1 MVISTE
7 KDKET
12 IIRDNDLIEISILNR
27 LFLFR
32 NKNIGKSKSKI
43 ASEQAILMNKEFN
56 CKYLEKFVNNDSEGY
71 FDEKFW
77 KNKNFIFTAVDNKNA
92 RKYIDNQC
100 TKYTKHLIDTGTIG
114 TVGSCQVIVP
124 FKTSCYNDNK
134 ETPEFTIPICN
145 LHIFPSTIEHCI
157 EWGLT
162 KFNDFFSSPIED
174 LKKFL
179 ENKEEFYELIENE

>member
-1 MVISTE
+1 
-7 KDKET
+7 
-12 IIRDNDLIEISILNR
+12 
-27 LFLFR
+27 
-32 NKNIGKSKSKI
+32 
-43 ASEQAILMNKEFN
+43 MNKEFN

-77 KNKNFIFTAVDNKNA
+77 KNKNFIFTVVDNKNA

-100 TKYTKHLIDTGTIG
+100 TKYTKHLIDTGTLG

-134 ETPEFTIPICN
+134 EIPEFTIAMCTLRN
-145 LHIFPSTIEHCI
+145 FPSTIEHCI

-174 LKKFL
+174 
-179 ENKEEFYELIENE
+179 